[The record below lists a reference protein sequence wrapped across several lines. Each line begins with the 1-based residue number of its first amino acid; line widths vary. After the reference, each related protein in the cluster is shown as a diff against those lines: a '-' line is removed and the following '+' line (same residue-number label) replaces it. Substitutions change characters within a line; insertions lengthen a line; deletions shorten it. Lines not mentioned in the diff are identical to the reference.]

1 MNAEDILK
9 YLEGDLSDS
18 EKLKFEARLNSDQSL
33 QKELAAIKEMKNFA
47 QSKAKENIAIH
58 SSREV
63 YQDYKLK
70 NNTSQKTSNTA
81 RNKIKYLIPFSIAAM
96 VLIGAFALGVFNQ
109 APLSNQDLYSEYF
122 TPVDLSIITR
132 SDEDQ
137 SLEEKAEHY
146 FNTGK
151 YTTATELLSQL
162 IDIDQNNQQLKLY
175 KAISEMEIGNVNQAK
190 KTFINLST
198 NPLYQSESEY
208 FLALCH
214 LKENE
219 IEKARSILKSIS
231 ENSSR
236 ATEARTLL
244 NKMSKN

>member
-9 YLEGDLSDS
+9 YLEGDLSES
-18 EKLKFEARLNSDQSL
+18 EKLEFETRLNSDQSL

-47 QSKAKENIAIH
+47 QSKAKENNAIQ
-58 SSREV
+58 SSRDV

-70 NNTSQKTSNTA
+70 NKTLQKTSKTA

-109 APLSNQDLYSEYF
+109 APLSNQELYSEYF

-132 SDEDQ
+132 SEEDQ
-137 SLEEKAEHY
+137 SLEEKAEHN

-175 KAISEMEIGNVNQAK
+175 KAISEMEIGNINQAK
-190 KTFINLST
+190 TTFINLST
-198 NPLYQSESEY
+198 NPLYQSESQY

-219 IEKARSILKSIS
+219 IEQATYALKEIS
-231 ENSSR
+231 EESSR
-236 ATEARTLL
+236 FNEV
-244 NKMSKN
+244 SFH